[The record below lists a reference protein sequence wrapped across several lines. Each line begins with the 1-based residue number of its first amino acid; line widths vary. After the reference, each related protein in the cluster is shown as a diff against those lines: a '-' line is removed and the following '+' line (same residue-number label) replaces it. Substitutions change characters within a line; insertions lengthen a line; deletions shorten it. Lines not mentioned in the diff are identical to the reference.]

1 MLRRACETGTAGREA
16 FMPNPSVRYNAL
28 QLLEQ
33 QEAVMHRANNYGSV
47 GIGGHGQRLYARL
60 RIADPSPGFPER
72 RSLRMSASGS

>member
-1 MLRRACETGTAGREA
+1 MRDGHRRREV

-47 GIGGHGQRLYARL
+47 GIGGHGRRLYARL
-60 RIADPSPGFPER
+60 RFADPNPGFPER
-72 RSLRMSASGS
+72 ARSK